1 MANFIIS
8 VAYVLLLIKI
18 GAGQERCIF
27 GQEDDCYFPCH
38 CETTPCNRTTGH
50 CLSGDCE
57 TYYEM
62 RSISDDF
69 RVCQPGDQILITDV
83 PTFGLYLV
91 HPATKERLSNDLF
104 RTVRTT
110 LPSNMA
116 SNCSRYLDTSS
127 ILGITD
133 TLMWE
138 IDYERLYTISRYHK
152 FRVAGTVM
160 DLPASVVIDFDVRKT
175 RTQSLESW
183 SATCAATS
191 SYVTCGSQSLTS
203 AIYHARYVFIKA
215 NVFPL
220 HCFVFDYVN
229 LHQHSGYAADIDC
242 DRCLQDDVNGCGN
255 GYWCETCAAGWKPP
269 DCREPCD
276 IGYRGINCL
285 DTYDWE
291 GTFHSLTQSDG
302 QATLVFSCDTVV
314 ADDIASNFF
323 FHVER
328 MSPVY
333 SLQTFP
339 YSRERVA
346 VTWHVA
352 DDITQVKITIAA
364 ILEQQTITGKASAML
379 TIIPGTGRIGI
390 GSDAGAINGDD
401 STDDNASNV
410 VATALAVLLALSVG
424 VIVTLVVAFG
434 VWKKRTNSKAS
445 GRECATQQDDGMTA
459 PPRLRAAAPEIELD
473 RGRVV
478 PPAVGYERPQE
489 PPPNQNPQEYQN
501 VDDHYD
507 TLSK

>member
-1 MANFIIS
+1 MA
-8 VAYVLLLIKI
+8 L
-18 GAGQERCIF
+18 
-27 GQEDDCYFPCH
+27 
-38 CETTPCNRTTGH
+38 
-50 CLSGDCE
+50 
-57 TYYEM
+57 
-62 RSISDDF
+62 
-69 RVCQPGDQILITDV
+69 
-83 PTFGLYLV
+83 
-91 HPATKERLSNDLF
+91 PAT
-104 RTVRTT
+104 
-110 LPSNMA
+110 
-116 SNCSRYLDTSS
+116 
-127 ILGITD
+127 
-133 TLMWE
+133 
-138 IDYERLYTISRYHK
+138 
-152 FRVAGTVM
+152 
-160 DLPASVVIDFDVRKT
+160 VIVDFDVR
-175 RTQSLESW
+175 QSRDEPLASW
-183 SATCAATS
+183 SATCAVGHRS
-191 SYVTCGSQSLTS
+191 VTCGYGE
-203 AIYHARYVFIKA
+203 AISNIYRARYVFAKA
-215 NVFPL
+215 NIFPP
-220 HCFVFDYVN
+220 HRCFVFKFVYVYP
-229 LHQHSGYAADIDC
+229 QIGYAADIDC
-242 DRCLQDDVNGCGN
+242 TRCLQDDVNSCGN

-269 DCREPCD
+269 DCRQPCD

-445 GRECATQQDDGMTA
+445 GRESATQQDDGMTA

-501 VDDHYD
+501 VTITMTHFRNSY
-507 TLSK
+507 LERI